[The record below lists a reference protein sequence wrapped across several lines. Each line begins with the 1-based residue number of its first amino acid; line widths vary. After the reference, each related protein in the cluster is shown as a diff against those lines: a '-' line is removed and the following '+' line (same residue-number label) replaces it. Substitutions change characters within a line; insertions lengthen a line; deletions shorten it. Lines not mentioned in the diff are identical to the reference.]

1 MHHQPVSLGD
11 VFQLRIALRDIKPA
25 IWRCLR
31 VPAATRLG
39 VLHEVI
45 QIAVGWTD
53 SHLHDFLIGDIRFGV
68 ADDDVKEGMF
78 LVDEDG
84 APLGAVAREGSTFI
98 YRYDYGDDWEHEI
111 KVERQT
117 RGGDE
122 TIQCTGGERAC
133 PPEDCGGPSGHARL
147 LEVLANKGH
156 EEHAAMKRWVG
167 RGFDPE
173 KFDMAA
179 VNKKLAALS
188 GKLERHCR

>member
-1 MHHQPVSLGD
+1 MERHSASFGD
-11 VFQLRIALRDIKPA
+11 VFELRISLRDINPA
-25 IWRCLR
+25 IWRRLR
-31 VPAATRLG
+31 VPAAAPLG

-45 QIAVGWTD
+45 QVAVGWTD
-53 SHLHDFLIGDIRFGV
+53 SHLHDFFIGGIRFGIPNN
-68 ADDDVKEGMF
+68 EENMF

-111 KVERQT
+111 QVERQT
-117 RGGDE
+117 SGADE
-122 TIQCTGGERAC
+122 AIQCTGGERAC
-133 PPEDCGGPSGHARL
+133 PPEDSGGADGYARL
-147 LEVLANKGH
+147 LEVLANKEH
-156 EEHAAMKRWVG
+156 EEHAEMKRWVG

-188 GKLERHCR
+188 KRLGSPRR